1 MLHGSK
7 IVFYVEPATTTRHGA
22 TYAIN
27 SDGGGKTRIRVGSF
41 ATLSPDGS
49 KTVYDRSPR
58 NADLYVANLDGSAE
72 TRLTRTKAPDAAPAW
87 SPDGSRIAFV
97 EVHPSRTRSREIST
111 LSVPTEASPPA
122 LPRT

>member
-1 MLHGSK
+1 VALLFLTACSEGGPSSGSLTGLAMLHGSK

-58 NADLYVANLDGSAE
+58 NADLYVANLDGSA
-72 TRLTRTKAPDAAPAW
+72 
-87 SPDGSRIAFV
+87 
-97 EVHPSRTRSREIST
+97 
-111 LSVPTEASPPA
+111 
-122 LPRT
+122 